1 MAATNV
7 TPSVANETTD
17 IQDFAL
23 DNVIIVLYTLTIVL
37 ILTLNPLS
45 LITLRRVASFQ
56 LTTKI
61 FLASLTVNDLVVG
74 LCVVPILLI
83 RYIHGTWPLGAM
95 LCIIY
100 KTVNNW
106 TIPLS
111 MYSLLLLTID
121 RYLAIV
127 WCLHYPRLMTVRISK
142 IIVVLGW
149 LTSLLIS
156 SLNSVWTYTTSNTCD
171 FTDGVMEYIVANIA
185 TVGCICI
192 FVLYM
197 HMLVIARHQARR
209 IAQENQ
215 PNAPQRIST
224 KSLTTV
230 FIIFTA
236 LIIGWGPAAIRVI
249 AVNLFGFDLSLQVRM
264 LFYLPFYTNN
274 WLNVAIYYWRNSEF
288 RHELCRVVSV
298 GIDKLKNCTKCGN
311 IN

>member
-1 MAATNV
+1 MASTNI

-17 IQDFAL
+17 IHNFAL
-23 DNVIIVLYTLTIVL
+23 GNGIIVLYALTIVL

-45 LITLRRVASFQ
+45 LIALRRVASFQ

-74 LCVVPILLI
+74 LCVVPVLLI

-100 KTVNNW
+100 KTVKNW
-106 TIPLS
+106 TVPLS
-111 MYSLLLLTID
+111 IYSLLLLTID

-127 WCLHYPRLMTVRISK
+127 WCLHYPRLMTVRRSK
-142 IIVVLGW
+142 LIVVLGW

-156 SLNSVWTYTTSNTCD
+156 SLNSVWTYATSNTCD
-171 FTDGVMEYIVANIA
+171 FTDGIMEYISVSIGI
-185 TVGCICI
+185 VELICI
-192 FVLYM
+192 FALYM

-236 LIIGWGPAAIRVI
+236 LIIGWGPAGTRVI
-249 AVNLFGFDLSLQVRM
+249 AVNLFGFDSSLQVRM
-264 LFYLPFYTNN
+264 LFNLPYYTNN

-298 GIDKLKNCTKCGN
+298 GFDKLKNCTKCGN

>member
-1 MAATNV
+1 MASTNI

-23 DNVIIVLYTLTIVL
+23 GNNVIIVLYALTIVL

-61 FLASLTVNDLVVG
+61 FLASLTVNDLVAG

-100 KTVNNW
+100 KAVKHWTVH
-106 TIPLS
+106 LS
-111 MYSLLLLTID
+111 IYSLLLLTID

-127 WCLHYPRLMTVRISK
+127 WCLHYPRLMTVRRSK
-142 IIVVLGW
+142 VIVVLGW

-171 FTDGVMEYIVANIA
+171 FTDGVMEYVLTSIVI
-185 TVGCICI
+185 VELICI

-236 LIIGWGPAAIRVI
+236 LIIGWVPVGSRVI
-249 AVNLFGFDLSLQVRM
+249 VNNFRIDLSLQVEM
-264 LFYLPFYTNN
+264 LFYLPYFTNN
-274 WLNVAIYYWRNSEF
+274 WLNVTIYYWRNSEF
-288 RHELCRVVSV
+288 RQELHRVVSV
-298 GIDKLKNCTKCGN
+298 GFDKLKNCRKCGN

>member
-1 MAATNV
+1 MASTNI

-17 IQDFAL
+17 IHNFAL
-23 DNVIIVLYTLTIVL
+23 GNVIIVHYALTIVL

-74 LCVVPILLI
+74 LCLVTVLLI
-83 RYIHGTWPLGAM
+83 RHIHGKWQLGAM
-95 LCIIY
+95 LCITY
-100 KTVNNW
+100 RTVRNL
-106 TIPLS
+106 TLHLS
-111 MYSLLLLTID
+111 IYSLLLLTID

-127 WCLHYPRLMTVRISK
+127 WCLHYPRLMTVHRSK
-142 IIVVLGW
+142 VIVVLGW

-171 FTDGVMEYIVANIA
+171 FTDGVMEYVFVRIVI
-185 TVGCICI
+185 VEFICI
-192 FVLYM
+192 FALYM

-236 LIIGWGPAAIRVI
+236 LIIGWGPAGTRVI
-249 AVNLFGFDLSLQVRM
+249 AVNLFGFDSPLQVRM
-264 LFYLPFYTNN
+264 LFHLPLYTNN
-274 WLNVAIYYWRNSEF
+274 WLNV
-288 RHELCRVVSV
+288 ELYLWALINLKIVESV
-298 GIDKLKNCTKCGN
+298 EILTETVPGYSVRK
-311 IN
+311 